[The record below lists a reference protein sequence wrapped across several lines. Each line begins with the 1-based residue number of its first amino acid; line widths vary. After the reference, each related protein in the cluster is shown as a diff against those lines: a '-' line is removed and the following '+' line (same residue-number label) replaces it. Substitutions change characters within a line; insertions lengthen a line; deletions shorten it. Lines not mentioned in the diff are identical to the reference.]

1 MVKQKIQLLA
11 FFVLNL
17 SVSPFVYATEFAD
30 LLKGPFYWQTKPGVH
45 KKVFEEHV
53 ITVSAQ
59 KENDKEFENW
69 TFRGAGLVRVPMAQ
83 IGKNLFQFQL
93 LEGASRF
100 VDKVI
105 WKPETG
111 ELTVV
116 IRLPPLAAFSQKF
129 LLEDHLKDDI
139 SHLRVTALN
148 GYFAGAKGVLFL
160 KDYKRQSVEM
170 GLHVVDQVPLKESSV
185 LIRPFMIEVVMQYV
199 ATSMR
204 NQLEKP

>member
-1 MVKQKIQLLA
+1 MLKSLLS
-11 FFVLNL
+11 LSLYL
-17 SVSPFVYATEFAD
+17 SVCTSVYATEFPD
-30 LLKGPFYWQTKPGVH
+30 LLKGPFYWQTKPNIH
-45 KKVFEEHV
+45 KKVFEDHE

-59 KENDKEFENW
+59 KENGKDFENW
-69 TFRGAGLVRVPMAQ
+69 SFKGAGLVRVPMEQ

-93 LEGASRF
+93 LKGASKF
-100 VDKVI
+100 IDDVI
-105 WKPETG
+105 WKPQTG

-116 IRLPPLAAFSQKF
+116 IRLPPLDAFSQKF
-129 LLEDHLKDDI
+129 LLEDKLKDEPN
-139 SHLRVTALN
+139 HLRITALN

-160 KDYKRQSVEM
+160 KDYKRQGVEM
-170 GLHVVDQVPLKESSV
+170 GLHVVDQVPIKEASV